1 MILLLINKLLTLLF
15 FMASLNAVR
24 HGYFFIQGW
33 ITSTEE
39 VPVKYRVNP
48 ISLLVLGVSIGY
60 MITVLFTGIKL

>member
-1 MILLLINKLLTLLF
+1 
-15 FMASLNAVR
+15 MASLNAVR